1 MRIAKLLIA
10 TVLAS
15 LPIANVA
22 ADTMPAPMGREE
34 QAVSRY
40 GTIVAKQLKPTV
52 GLTAWTVERAGT
64 QIVLYT
70 TAPEAGK
77 AVAVI
82 AGVVWDE
89 RGQDIAKLAS
99 ATGLQSSVQ
108 GAALIPTKVVPQTIT
123 TPSAAMSGAFAGEL
137 PPAMHTVDALQGVK
151 EGEGGIGDTVYVII
165 DPRCPYCQ
173 KAYDLTRPYVA
184 QGRTIKWIPTAALGD
199 KANGVPIAATILQ
212 ATDPAVLARVL
223 GKHEQIK
230 SQPTPESE
238 KALEL
243 NLAFMFAAFEQNGG
257 KAGVPVAFYVDHRT
271 GRPQMMTGLSD
282 EAVLEDIFG
291 KL

>member
-10 TVLAS
+10 TILAS
-15 LPIANVA
+15 LPVANAA
-22 ADTMPAPMGREE
+22 ADSLIAPMGREE

-40 GTIVAKQLKPTV
+40 GTILVKQPMPNV
-52 GLTAWTVERAGT
+52 GLTAWIVEKAGT
-64 QIVLYT
+64 RLALYT
-70 TAPEAGK
+70 TPPELGK
-77 AVAVI
+77 EIAVI

-89 RGQDIAKLAS
+89 RGRDIAKQAS
-99 ATGLQSSVQ
+99 ASGTRSAVQNALQS
-108 GAALIPTKVVPQTIT
+108 PTKVVPQNVT
-123 TPSAAMSGAFAGEL
+123 TPSSAMSGSFAGEL

-151 EGEGGIGDTVYVII
+151 EGDGGIGDTVYVII